1 MLSIKRKNKFG
12 KTNMM
17 ELKFMTVVNVSVTLV
32 FFFLSIYELIV
43 IAIKALGHDSF
54 QAINELKF
62 EELVAP
68 SITLCPGP
76 AFKRAGPFLG
86 EQEFTDN
93 KYTWEE
99 IFHPKTLATMKN
111 ESLFKIKET
120 YASYYGV
127 CFTMQKLTP
136 EKVSD
141 YSFQIVVNNSI
152 GKKCN

>member
-1 MLSIKRKNKFG
+1 
-12 KTNMM
+12 MM
-17 ELKFMTVVNVSVTLV
+17 ALKFLTIVNASVTLV
-32 FFFLSIYELIV
+32 FFCLSIYELIV

-99 IFHPKTLATMKN
+99 IFHPKTLYNLDGMVRWPIQLIMGA
-111 ESLFKIKET
+111 LGDGLL
-120 YASYYGV
+120 ASRQAY
-127 CFTMQKLTP
+127 
-136 EKVSD
+136 
-141 YSFQIVVNNSI
+141 
-152 GKKCN
+152 

>member
-1 MLSIKRKNKFG
+1 M
-12 KTNMM
+12 
-17 ELKFMTVVNVSVTLV
+17 
-32 FFFLSIYELIV
+32 
-43 IAIKALGHDSF
+43 
-54 QAINELKF
+54 
-62 EELVAP
+62 AP

-111 ESLFKIKET
+111 ESLFRIKET

-152 GKKCN
+152 GKGGSD